1 MKKFLLLFSGLTFFL
16 ASGQDKD
23 SLITKVILVRH
34 AEKAED
40 GTKNPSLSEVG
51 KNRAK
56 RLAEMLKDLKI
67 DEGYA
72 TPYKRTNE
80 TITPLCEA
88 NQIIIQPY
96 DAFKPTTIEEAV
108 KKGFGKTII
117 VAGHSNTIP
126 LLVNTLINENKFSE
140 LDENEYGKLWILTFR
155 NNQLVDTTLLNY

>member
-117 VAGHSNTIP
+117 
-126 LLVNTLINENKFSE
+126 
-140 LDENEYGKLWILTFR
+140 
-155 NNQLVDTTLLNY
+155 